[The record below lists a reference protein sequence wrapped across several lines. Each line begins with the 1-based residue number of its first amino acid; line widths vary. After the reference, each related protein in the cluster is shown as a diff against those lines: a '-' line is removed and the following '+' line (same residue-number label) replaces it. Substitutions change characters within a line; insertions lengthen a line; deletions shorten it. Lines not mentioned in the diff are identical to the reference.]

1 MVGAMAQKALILL
14 IASLLLGTGSLGVLV
29 VVALQAKALSPEL
42 NNLLWMMV
50 GQLGAVLGIF
60 TDRKPS

>member
-1 MVGAMAQKALILL
+1 MAPKALVLL
-14 IASLLLGTGSLGVLV
+14 VASLVLGAGSLGVLV
-29 VVALQAKALSPEL
+29 VASLQAKTIGPEL

-50 GQLGAVLGIF
+50 GQLGAVLGIY